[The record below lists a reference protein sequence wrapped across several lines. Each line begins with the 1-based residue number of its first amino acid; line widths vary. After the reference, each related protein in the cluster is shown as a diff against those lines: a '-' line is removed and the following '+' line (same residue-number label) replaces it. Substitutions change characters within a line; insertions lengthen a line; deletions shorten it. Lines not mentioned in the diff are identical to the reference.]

1 MSVQVRSVAIATMMV
16 FSAYFPVAAQST
28 PATTNPPA
36 TSGEV
41 RGRVMNAGSKSALGS
56 ATVEVTSTGATA
68 PVARASTT
76 VDGSFLIKGLRPGRY
91 RIRIRALGYTPRE
104 LPIEMSSS
112 SPGVDV
118 GTVNLVAVAVDLQS
132 VVVAGQRQTVELA
145 PDRNTYVVR
154 DMPTTRGGTALDVL
168 RNVPSVDVDI
178 DNIVSLR
185 GNSGVTVQINGRPS
199 PLKPAQLGNF
209 LAQLPADMVNKV
221 EIIPNPS
228 ARDDPT
234 GVAGIINLMLK
245 EDADAGTSGGITLA
259 SGTTGQVNLGGNLGY
274 QRGPLTFYG
283 SYGFLRDR
291 RPRTDAIFRENTYLS
306 PVTFLDESARRMQ
319 EPLANTMTG
328 SAGYKLG
335 KQDELS
341 LDMVYSARRQNESY
355 DILYRDL
362 NAARSI
368 TGISDRNTSGTG
380 HESNFES
387 TLGYK
392 HAFAGKRHKLSSELR
407 LVRDGEGGPSSVAA
421 NTLSLDLTPISIASL
436 ETQTA
441 WEHPGDNSLK
451 VDYVRPLSGFLRM
464 ETGYKGSLSRIHTT
478 LDTRVFNATQAAY
491 LPDPTR
497 ISDFTYRQIVNAAYG
512 MLGAEHGKFQLQ
524 GGVRVEG
531 ATTQFHLSA
540 LNQTYDNP
548 YNSLFPSALIAY
560 NVDDSHQVKFS
571 YSTRIRRPDDT
582 DLLDPTPHY
591 ADPLNLSRG
600 NPYLKPEYV
609 RALELGLQQ
618 TAEHLTMQ
626 LTPFF
631 RRTLDAVRTLR
642 TIDSAGVS
650 TRTFA
655 NIATSDAYG
664 GDATFAL
671 SGTRLS
677 GFAGASAFRQ
687 VSNASNLAPGLSIR
701 TFGWR
706 VRTNASLRV
715 SSTQDLQALVSYQA
729 PMTVEQGHN
738 ASRKQ
743 FSLAARQKLMDDRMS
758 LTLRVIDPFDTSRES
773 STTIDPRFYQTT
785 NRSRAIRGLLLSLNW
800 TFGKGEKQGR
810 DTLDQGDAGPP

>member
-1 MSVQVRSVAIATMMV
+1 
-16 FSAYFPVAAQST
+16 
-28 PATTNPPA
+28 
-36 TSGEV
+36 
-41 RGRVMNAGSKSALGS
+41 
-56 ATVEVTSTGATA
+56 
-68 PVARASTT
+68 
-76 VDGSFLIKGLRPGRY
+76 
-91 RIRIRALGYTPRE
+91 
-104 LPIEMSSS
+104 
-112 SPGVDV
+112 
-118 GTVNLVAVAVDLQS
+118 
-132 VVVAGQRQTVELA
+132 
-145 PDRNTYVVR
+145 
-154 DMPTTRGGTALDVL
+154 
-168 RNVPSVDVDI
+168 
-178 DNIVSLR
+178 
-185 GNSGVTVQINGRPS
+185 
-199 PLKPAQLGNF
+199 
-209 LAQLPADMVNKV
+209 
-221 EIIPNPS
+221 
-228 ARDDPT
+228 
-234 GVAGIINLMLK
+234 
-245 EDADAGTSGGITLA
+245 
-259 SGTTGQVNLGGNLGY
+259 
-274 QRGPLTFYG
+274 
-283 SYGFLRDR
+283 
-291 RPRTDAIFRENTYLS
+291 
-306 PVTFLDESARRMQ
+306 
-319 EPLANTMTG
+319 
-328 SAGYKLG
+328 
-335 KQDELS
+335 
-341 LDMVYSARRQNESY
+341 
-355 DILYRDL
+355 
-362 NAARSI
+362 
-368 TGISDRNTSGTG
+368 
-380 HESNFES
+380 
-387 TLGYK
+387 
-392 HAFAGKRHKLSSELR
+392 
-407 LVRDGEGGPSSVAA
+407 
-421 NTLSLDLTPISIASL
+421 
-436 ETQTA
+436 
-441 WEHPGDNSLK
+441 
-451 VDYVRPLSGFLRM
+451 VRPLSGFLRM

-524 GGVRVEG
+524 GGVRVER

-560 NVDDSHQVKFS
+560 NVDDSHQVKLS

-618 TAEHLTMQ
+618 TGEHLTMQ

-642 TIDSAGVS
+642 SIDSAGVS

-758 LTLRVIDPFDTSRES
+758 LTLRVIDPFNTSRER

-800 TFGKGEKQGR
+800 TFGNGEKQGR